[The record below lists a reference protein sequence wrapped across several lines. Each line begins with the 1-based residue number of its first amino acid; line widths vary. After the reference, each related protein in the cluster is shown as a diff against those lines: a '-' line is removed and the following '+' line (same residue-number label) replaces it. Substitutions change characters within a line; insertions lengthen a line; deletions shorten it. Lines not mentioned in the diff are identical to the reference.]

1 MSTTMNTDRVAI
13 TASIESMTPDFAAL
27 VGEIGEGGWKKK
39 SSIPEWTCGQLAWHV
54 ASSASFLAGQ
64 IDGKPLN
71 PPAFLRPMLYKVS
84 ELRVRLLSRKATP
97 TSVLTDLDAGK
108 NRLLSVLASLDDD
121 ALNASATMMGN
132 THTVGEMFQVPVDHL
147 AEHAAHI
154 RAGLKSA

>member
-1 MSTTMNTDRVAI
+1 MA
-13 TASIESMTPDFAAL
+13 PDFAAL
-27 VGEIGEGGWKKK
+27 VGEIGEGGWNKK

-97 TSVLTDLDAGK
+97 ASVLTDLDAGK

>member
-1 MSTTMNTDRVAI
+1 MAATMTADRAAI
-13 TASIESMTPDFAAL
+13 RAAVESMTPDFAAL
-27 VGEIGEGGWKKK
+27 VSEIGESGWKKK
-39 SSIPEWTCGQLAWHV
+39 SGIPEWTCGQLAWHV

-71 PPAFLRPMLYKVS
+71 PPAFMRPLLYKVS
-84 ELRVRLLSRKATP
+84 ELRVRLLSRKGTP

-121 ALNASATMMGN
+121 ALNASRTMMGN

-154 RAGLKSA
+154 RAGLKST